1 MSILIKNDLIWVAIP
16 KCASMSI
23 EDALLNSKLD
33 ITRHPYAIQ
42 SEPLHSHIGVCKLK
56 EHFGQKKTICIK
68 RNWFEKWVSAI
79 QFCFETIIPTHGNLP
94 IKKWEDI
101 DNDFIY
107 SIFTDEFLNL
117 LYSEKTDSLNECY
130 SRLIVNGKITETNRL
145 SVLFS
150 QNYWKEDNKCDY
162 EFDIKDMNKFVS
174 FIEQKYGEKLIIRK
188 INENPK
194 TKSKLVLNDELKA
207 FVWQKFE
214 KRFSKKSYLL

>member
-1 MSILIKNDLIWVAIP
+1 MSILIKNDIIWVSIP

-33 ITRHPYAIQ
+33 IERHSYAIK
-42 SEPLHSHIGVCKLK
+42 SEPLHTHIGIRKLK
-56 EHFGQKKTICIK
+56 EEFGDKKTICIK
-68 RNWFEKWVSAI
+68 RDWFEKWASAI
-79 QFCFETIIPTHGNLP
+79 QFCFETIIPTDGNLP

-107 SIFTDEFLNL
+107 SIFTDEFINL

-130 SRLIVNGKITETNRL
+130 SRLIVNGKVTETNRL

-162 EFDIKDMNKFVS
+162 EFDIKDMDKFVS

-194 TKSKLVLNDELKA
+194 TKSKLVLNDELKE
-207 FVWQKFE
+207 FIWQKFE

>member
-33 ITRHPYAIQ
+33 IMRHPYAIQ

-79 QFCFETIIPTHGNLP
+79 QFCFENIIPTDGNLP

-107 SIFTDEFLNL
+107 STFTDEFLNL

-162 EFDIKDMNKFVS
+162 EFDIKDMDKFVS

-194 TKSKLVLNDELKA
+194 TKSKLVLNDELKT

>member
-1 MSILIKNDLIWVAIP
+1 MSMLIKNDIIWVSIP

-33 ITRHPYAIQ
+33 IKRHSYAIK
-42 SEPLHSHIGVCKLK
+42 SEPLHTHIGTRKLK
-56 EHFGQKKTICIK
+56 EEFGDKETICIK
-68 RNWFEKWVSAI
+68 RDWFEKWVSAI
-79 QFCFETIIPTHGNLP
+79 QFCFETIIPTDGNLP

-101 DNDFIY
+101 NNDFIY
-107 SIFTDEFLNL
+107 SIFTDEFINL

-130 SRLIVNGKITETNRL
+130 SRLIVNGKITETNRM

-162 EFDIKDMNKFVS
+162 EFDIKDMDKFVS

-207 FVWQKFE
+207 FVWKKFE

>member
-33 ITRHPYAIQ
+33 IKRHPYAIQ
-42 SEPLHSHIGVCKLK
+42 SEPLHSHIGVGKLK
-56 EHFGQKKTICIK
+56 EEFGDKETICIK
-68 RNWFEKWVSAI
+68 RDWFKKWVSAT
-79 QFCFETIIPTHGNLP
+79 QFCFETIIPTDGNLP

-130 SRLIVNGKITETNRL
+130 SRLNVNGKITETNRL

-150 QNYWKEDNKCDY
+150 QNYWKDNNQCTY
-162 EFDIKDMNKFVS
+162 EFDIKEMDKFVN
-174 FIEQKYGEKLIIRK
+174 FIENRFGEKLTIRK

-207 FVWQKFE
+207 FVWKKFE

>member
-23 EDALLNSKLD
+23 EDALFNSKLD

-79 QFCFETIIPTHGNLP
+79 QFCFENIIPTDGNLP

-107 SIFTDEFLNL
+107 STFTDEFLNL

-162 EFDIKDMNKFVS
+162 EFDIKDMDKFVS

-194 TKSKLVLNDELKA
+194 TKSKLVLNDELKT